1 MLHTYIYTPS
11 HTHIQYAFPFSGYRR
26 VYTNIHV
33 SAHLYTMKHR
43 KDMQGTNEIR
53 YTQGITSENRKGR
66 NELMGLR
73 YEGWGNDLSLSITL
87 LIPLTLEL

>member
-1 MLHTYIYTPS
+1 
-11 HTHIQYAFPFSGYRR
+11 
-26 VYTNIHV
+26 
-33 SAHLYTMKHR
+33 
-43 KDMQGTNEIR
+43 MQGTNEIR